1 MDPKAKSR
9 ILSSIGL
16 LLLLC
21 CWGSPL
27 ANPVILTTPVRFPGL
42 EAFFP
47 SFKTSD
53 TAIVHLGF
61 MNSEVVEVVTTKSGA
76 DIHGEFSFSQVNS
89 DTSERWV
96 EILLP
101 IPYFGLIPPD
111 TILKDA
117 SPSLIFD
124 GKPVTSIPKARSIDV
139 LENSMQVAMISW
151 IFKTKIQGPFSF
163 EIRYFQ
169 PFVWPDLRP
178 TIPYIPLLSQTTDL
192 RSRDAEY
199 DGFKL
204 IFRNLTDSHFWLAGT
219 PVVIHGMS
227 TIQTRIER
235 GQIIFFGKK
244 KD

>member
-1 MDPKAKSR
+1 ME
-9 ILSSIGL
+9 
-16 LLLLC
+16 
-21 CWGSPL
+21 
-27 ANPVILTTPVRFPGL
+27 FPGL

-53 TAIVHLGF
+53 TSIVHLGF
-61 MNSEVVEVVTTKSGA
+61 MNSEVVEVVPTKSGA
-76 DIHGEFSFSQVNS
+76 DIHGKFSFSQVKG

-96 EILLP
+96 EILIP

-117 SPSLIFD
+117 SPSLTFD
-124 GKPVTSIPKARSIDV
+124 GKAVTSIPKARSIDV

-151 IFKTKIQGPFSF
+151 IFKTKIQGHFSF

-192 RSRDAEY
+192 RSWDAEY

-204 IFRNLTDSHFWLAGT
+204 IFRNSTDSHFWLAGT
-219 PVVIHGMS
+219 PVVIYGNS
-227 TIQTRIER
+227 TIRTRIER
-235 GQIIFFGKK
+235 GTIIYFGKT